1 MKKAILF
8 IGLILSFVG
17 HSQSIEKGDS
27 LKISNFIGLDSLRT
41 EFIIEKVSNS
51 PQLGG
56 YLIVFNENNTFD
68 VFGYGF
74 CGVGEKAFVKGNY
87 SLEGDSTLKLHFQE
101 VIYRNMGKE
110 TRRNTIEKEVIYE
123 YDLESKMMI
132 AIQ

>member
-51 PQLGG
+51 PHLGG